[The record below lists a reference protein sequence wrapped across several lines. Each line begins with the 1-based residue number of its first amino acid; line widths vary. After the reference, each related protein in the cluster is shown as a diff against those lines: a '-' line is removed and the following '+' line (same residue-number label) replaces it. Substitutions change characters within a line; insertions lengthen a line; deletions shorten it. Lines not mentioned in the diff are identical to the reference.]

1 MRPQAKLTSYPFGA
15 FLVMAVLLAVAL
27 TAVTIVA
34 PPVATAEEFTRQ
46 VTVEADKLVLANLI
60 GRVEIVPA
68 DGDEFTIEVR
78 VKGKDASPELI
89 EVVVKEG
96 RTAGV
101 VIEFPI
107 KEHSKY
113 VYPELGNSKTT
124 FTIGNGGS
132 WLDKIW
138 GGSGHR
144 KIEVRGKGSGLEV
157 WADVTVAVPRQK
169 EAVIKQRVGSV
180 TADKVHGDLV
190 IDTGAGSVT
199 TREVTGDMVIDTGS
213 GSVHAENT
221 VGELSVD
228 TGSGAVVVEGF
239 EGDKLHIDTGSGS
252 VKARKIECDI
262 LNVDTGSGGVE
273 VANAR
278 AQRAKIDT
286 GSGSVKVQLDRMGDG
301 RFVLDTGSGSVDLT
315 LPPDA
320 SANVLADTGS
330 GRIHVQIDDVEY
342 ETKSRDRVEFTVG
355 NGDARVIVDTGS
367 GSITISQR

>member
-1 MRPQAKLTSYPFGA
+1 MRPQAKLISYPSGA
-15 FLVMAVLLAVAL
+15 FLVMAALLTVAL
-27 TAVTIVA
+27 TAVTAVA

-46 VTVEADKLVLANLI
+46 VTVGADKLVLANLI
-60 GRVEIVPA
+60 GRVEVVQA
-68 DGDEFTIEVR
+68 DGDEFTIEIRVR
-78 VKGKDASPELI
+78 GKDASPELI
-89 EVVVKEG
+89 DVAVKEG

-107 KEHSKY
+107 KEHNKY
-113 VYPELGNSKTT
+113 VYPELADSKTT
-124 FTIGNGGS
+124 FTVGNGGS

-144 KIEVRGKGSGLEV
+144 KIEVRGTGSGLEV
-157 WADVTVAVPRQK
+157 WADITVAVPRQK
-169 EAVIKQRVGSV
+169 EAVIEQRVGSV

-190 IDTGAGSVT
+190 IDTGSGSVK

-213 GSVHAENT
+213 GEVHAENT
-221 VGELSVD
+221 AGELSVD

-239 EGDKLHIDTGSGS
+239 VGDKLHIDTGSGS
-252 VKARKIECDI
+252 VKAQKIECDI
-262 LNVDTGSGGVE
+262 LYVDTGSGGVE
-273 VANAR
+273 VATAR

-301 RFVLDTGSGSVDLT
+301 RFVLDTGSGSVDLA
-315 LPPDA
+315 LPSDA
-320 SANVLADTGS
+320 SASVLADTGS
-330 GRIHVQIDDVEY
+330 GQIRVQIDGVEY

-355 NGDARVIVDTGS
+355 NGDARVVVDTGS